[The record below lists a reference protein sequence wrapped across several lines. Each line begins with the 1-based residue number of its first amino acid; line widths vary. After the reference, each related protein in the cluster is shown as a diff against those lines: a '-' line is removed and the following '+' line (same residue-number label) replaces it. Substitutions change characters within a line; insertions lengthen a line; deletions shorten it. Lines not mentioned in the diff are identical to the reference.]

1 MAVSI
6 IKKEVKVEN
15 RILTIELP
23 EEFKGQEIEITI
35 KLKENIEKE
44 ILADQIK
51 IDTTN
56 WKFNRE
62 EIYAYSATEL
72 VSPCYCLK
80 RHA

>member
-6 IKKEVKVEN
+6 IKKEVRVEN

-35 KLKENIEKE
+35 RLKENIEKE

-56 WKFNRE
+56 WKFDRE
-62 EIYAYSATEL
+62 EIYAE
-72 VSPCYCLK
+72 
-80 RHA
+80 

>member
-23 EEFKGQEIEITI
+23 EEFKGQENEITI
-35 KLKENIEKE
+35 RLKENIEKE

-56 WKFNRE
+56 WKFDRE
-62 EIYAYSATEL
+62 EIYAE
-72 VSPCYCLK
+72 
-80 RHA
+80 

>member
-1 MAVSI
+1 MSI
-6 IKKEVKVEN
+6 LVIKKEMKIDDK
-15 RILTIELP
+15 ILSIELP

-62 EIYAYSATEL
+62 KIYAE
-72 VSPCYCLK
+72 
-80 RHA
+80 

>member
-35 KLKENIEKE
+35 RLKENIEKKE

-62 EIYAYSATEL
+62 EIYAE
-72 VSPCYCLK
+72 
-80 RHA
+80 

>member
-15 RILTIELP
+15 RILTIELS

-35 KLKENIEKE
+35 RLKENIEKE

-56 WKFNRE
+56 WKFDRE
-62 EIYAYSATEL
+62 EIYAE
-72 VSPCYCLK
+72 
-80 RHA
+80 